1 MIGIIM
7 NDITY
12 FPIIEKIKEKY
23 PTCNIYICRKETE
36 ESIKLLI
43 EKNCQII
50 ITTNK
55 NLLLKRKKYPDI
67 SFLTLTNLNNNAYLL
82 ENNDLL
88 NYINQG
94 KEKEIRKLLV
104 DLNIPKD
111 KVIYIMNPK
120 YLFIKHIIKE
130 YYNNKIEDSTNLL
143 LEEIAQIMY
152 KQKNNKNCETTV
164 SFLN

>member
-7 NDITY
+7 NDIAY

-43 EKNCQII
+43 EKNCKII
-50 ITTNK
+50 ITLNK
-55 NLLLKRKKYPDI
+55 ELLSKEKKYPDI
-67 SFLTLTNLNNNAYLL
+67 SFLTLTNLNSNAYLL
-82 ENNDLL
+82 QNNDLL

-104 DLNIPKD
+104 ELTIPKD
-111 KVIYIMNPK
+111 KVIYIRNPK
-120 YLFIKHIIKE
+120 FLFIKHIIKE
-130 YYNNKIEDSTNLL
+130 YYNNKIEDSISNLIDEIIL
-143 LEEIAQIMY
+143 LKEKIIFN
-152 KQKNNKNCETTV
+152 QKGEV
-164 SFLN
+164 LYLN

>member
-55 NLLLKRKKYPDI
+55 NLLLKKK
-67 SFLTLTNLNNNAYLL
+67 
-82 ENNDLL
+82 
-88 NYINQG
+88 
-94 KEKEIRKLLV
+94 K
-104 DLNIPKD
+104 
-111 KVIYIMNPK
+111 
-120 YLFIKHIIKE
+120 
-130 YYNNKIEDSTNLL
+130 
-143 LEEIAQIMY
+143 
-152 KQKNNKNCETTV
+152 
-164 SFLN
+164 

>member
-23 PTCNIYICRKETE
+23 PACNIYICRKETE

-67 SFLTLTNLNNNAYLL
+67 SFLTLTNPNHNNIYLL

-104 DLNIPKD
+104 ELTIPKD
-111 KVIYIMNPK
+111 KVIYIRNPK

-130 YYNNKIEDSTNLL
+130 YYNNEVEDSISNLINEIIL
-143 LEEIAQIMY
+143 LKKKINFN
-152 KQKNNKNCETTV
+152 QKGEV
-164 SFLN
+164 LYLN

>member
-104 DLNIPKD
+104 ELNIPND
-111 KVIYIMNPK
+111 KVIYIRNPK

-130 YYNNKIEDSTNLL
+130 YYNNKIEDSISNLIDEIIL
-143 LEEIAQIMY
+143 LKEKINFN
-152 KQKNNKNCETTV
+152 QKGEV
-164 SFLN
+164 LYLN

>member
-43 EKNCQII
+43 EKNCKII
-50 ITTNK
+50 ITLNK
-55 NLLLKRKKYPDI
+55 ELLSKEKKYPDI
-67 SFLTLTNLNNNAYLL
+67 SFLTLTNLNSNAYLL

-104 DLNIPKD
+104 ELNIPKD
-111 KVIYIMNPK
+111 KVIYIRNPK
-120 YLFIKHIIKE
+120 FLFIKHIIKE
-130 YYNNKIEDSTNLL
+130 YYNNKIEDSISNLIDEIIL
-143 LEEIAQIMY
+143 LKEKIIFN
-152 KQKNNKNCETTV
+152 QKGEV
-164 SFLN
+164 LYLN

>member
-67 SFLTLTNLNNNAYLL
+67 SFLTLTNPNHNNIYLL

-130 YYNNKIEDSTNLL
+130 YYNNKIEDSISNLIDEIIL
-143 LEEIAQIMY
+143 LKKKINFN
-152 KQKNNKNCETTV
+152 QKGEV
-164 SFLN
+164 LYLN